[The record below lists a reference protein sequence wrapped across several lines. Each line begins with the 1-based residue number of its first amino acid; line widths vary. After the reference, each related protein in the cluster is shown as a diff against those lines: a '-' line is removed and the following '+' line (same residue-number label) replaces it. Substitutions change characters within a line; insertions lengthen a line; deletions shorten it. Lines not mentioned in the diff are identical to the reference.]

1 MWDTGHQGGPEG
13 AVSAGDFQVACSCRC
28 VSGSPEQVSPPAG
41 PGGVPAT
48 PAAPRRGQR
57 RGPSS
62 SWAGGRLGG
71 PGPWAPGQGWAALM
85 LWLCPPQ
92 SWGSPGGPA
101 RWRTWSSS
109 CASGPRGSRLGEV
122 GASPSTPSCGQ
133 GTCPPV
139 HTPPGGTGAGNAGD
153 LQGEPR
159 VPWVCG
165 DGAPSASAGTSELRA
180 LVTPGPLPCPSPGSQ
195 SFDQVPEVVY
205 REVKDVTPGG
215 PSAGTQGP
223 SRSHPGLCPPTGTPP
238 TFPLPGSR
246 AGASRP
252 AWTTLTCAGNAAAEN
267 GPRVSASLRA
277 SGTRRPVAS
286 GDRRQPVRSL
296 LRALGDPLSGRR
308 GLCLKVQ
315 PQTQPRWGASRGV
328 CSEVCVTVRG
338 VVAGRAGSAAFW
350 KGGPRGRH
358 VPPGGSFLSSPETLA
373 SQGEA
378 TAAPAPLAERPQATC
393 TRRCC
398 WWQ

>member
-1 MWDTGHQGGPEG
+1 MASTAATTGLQGVGGQGVEGCHLLPSFPVLRGAASRLGRDDGGCWEPDEGPTRQAWAGQRGAHLAGTGAGVHGRDRWSSSVWDTGHQGGPEG
-13 AVSAGDFQVACSCRC
+13 AVSAGDFQVACSCHC

-41 PGGVPAT
+41 PGGVPAM

-122 GASPSTPSCGQ
+122 GVSLSAPSCGQ

-165 DGAPSASAGTSELRA
+165 DGAPSASTGTSELRA

-215 PSAGTQGP
+215 PSAGRRDP
-223 SRSHPGLCPPTGTPP
+223 
-238 TFPLPGSR
+238 
-246 AGASRP
+246 AGHAQASV
-252 AWTTLTCAGNAAAEN
+252 L
-267 GPRVSASLRA
+267 
-277 SGTRRPVAS
+277 
-286 GDRRQPVRSL
+286 
-296 LRALGDPLSGRR
+296 
-308 GLCLKVQ
+308 
-315 PQTQPRWGASRGV
+315 
-328 CSEVCVTVRG
+328 
-338 VVAGRAGSAAFW
+338 
-350 KGGPRGRH
+350 
-358 VPPGGSFLSSPETLA
+358 
-373 SQGEA
+373 
-378 TAAPAPLAERPQATC
+378 
-393 TRRCC
+393 
-398 WWQ
+398 